1 MLIFGLCSHGFGF
14 GPGFGSG
21 FGTGFGSGF
30 GTGIASIH
38 VWRFIVK
45 LIMYKIKLFITM
57 K

>member
-14 GPGFGSG
+14 GSGIGFGS
-21 FGTGFGSGF
+21 GFGSGF

-38 VWRFIVK
+38 VWRVIVK
-45 LIMYKIKLFITM
+45 LIMYKIKLSITM